1 MPPDERRASII
12 EATLPLLRE
21 KGSDVSTKEISRAAG
36 VAEGTIFRV
45 FDSKDE
51 LITACVHRA
60 FDNAELLARLAE
72 VDRSLPLRDRLAEA
86 VEVMQDHL
94 KGIFTLMGVLQ
105 TTGQP
110 MHRHSPADAVR
121 RRREAA
127 TDLDR
132 AFTDLVGDDADR
144 LRISVTSFLAYLR
157 MLTLSSVHP
166 MLERTDAK
174 PHELVDVLLDGAL
187 EREPTTTTRDRGKK

>member
-1 MPPDERRASII
+1 MAPEDRRASII

-51 LITACVHRA
+51 LVTACVHQA

-72 VDRSLPLRDRLAEA
+72 VDRALPLRDRLAEA

-94 KGIFTLMGVLQ
+94 TGIFTLMGVLQ

-110 MHRHSPADAVR
+110 MHRHAPADALR

-127 TDLDR
+127 TELDR
-132 AFTDLVGDDADR
+132 AFTDLVGDDVDQ
-144 LRISVTSFLAYLR
+144 LRIPVTSFLAYLR

-174 PHELVDVLLDGAL
+174 AHELVDVLLDGAL
-187 EREPTTTTRDRGKK
+187 ERESTTTRNRGKK

>member
-1 MPPDERRASII
+1 MAPDDRRASII

-21 KGSDVSTKEISRAAG
+21 RGSDVSTKEISRAAG

-45 FDSKDE
+45 FESKE
-51 LITACVHRA
+51 EIITACVHQA
-60 FDNAELLARLAE
+60 FDNAGLLARLDA
-72 VDRSLPLRDRLAEA
+72 VDRALPLRDRLAEA

-110 MHRHSPADAVR
+110 LHRHSPSDALR
-121 RRREAA
+121 RRREA
-127 TDLDR
+127 TTELDR
-132 AFTDLVGDDADR
+132 AFTDLVGDDAGQ
-144 LRISVTSFLAYLR
+144 LRIPVTSFLSYLR

-174 PHELVDVLLDGAL
+174 AQELVDVLLDGAL
-187 EREPTTTTRDRGKK
+187 ERDSTTTRNRGKK

>member
-1 MPPDERRASII
+1 MAPDDRRASII

-21 KGSDVSTKEISRAAG
+21 KGRDVSTKEISRAAG

-51 LITACVHRA
+51 IITACVHQV
-60 FDNAELLARLAE
+60 FDNVGLLARLAT
-72 VDRSLPLRDRLAEA
+72 VDRALPLRDRLTEA
-86 VEVMQDHL
+86 VEVMQEHL

-105 TTGQP
+105 TNGP
-110 MHRHSPADAVR
+110 PLHRHAPGEALR

-127 TDLDR
+127 TDLDA
-132 AFTDLVGDDADR
+132 AFIELVGDDAGQ
-144 LRISVTSFLAYLR
+144 LRIPVTSFLAYLR

-166 MLERTDAK
+166 MLESTEAK

-187 EREPTTTTRDRGKK
+187 ERTAATTRNPGKK

>member
-1 MPPDERRASII
+1 MAPDDRRASII

-21 KGSDVSTKEISRAAG
+21 KGREVSTKEISKAAG

-45 FDSKDE
+45 FDSKE
-51 LITACVHRA
+51 EIITACVHQA
-60 FDNAELLARLAE
+60 FDNAGLVARLAA

-94 KGIFTLMGVLQ
+94 QGIFTLMGILQ

-110 MHRHSPADAVR
+110 LHRHAPKDALH
-121 RRREAA
+121 RRREATA
-127 TDLDR
+127 ELDR
-132 AFTDLVGDDADR
+132 AFADLVGNDADR
-144 LRISVTSFLAYLR
+144 LRIPVTTFLSYLR

-174 PHELVDVLLDGAL
+174 AHELVDVLLDGAL
-187 EREPTTTTRDRGKK
+187 ERNTTTTRNGGKS

>member
-1 MPPDERRASII
+1 MAPDDRRASII

-21 KGSDVSTKEISRAAG
+21 KGRDVSTKEISRAAG

-51 LITACVHRA
+51 IITACVHQA
-60 FDNAELLARLAE
+60 FDNVGLLARLAT
-72 VDRSLPLRDRLAEA
+72 VDRALPLRDRLTEA

-105 TTGQP
+105 TNGQP
-110 MHRHSPADAVR
+110 LHRHTPGEALR

-127 TDLDR
+127 TDLD
-132 AFTDLVGDDADR
+132 ATFTELVGDDAGQ
-144 LRISVTSFLAYLR
+144 LRIPVTSFLAYLR

-166 MLERTDAK
+166 MLESTEAK

-187 EREPTTTTRDRGKK
+187 DRNATTTPNRGKN

>member
-1 MPPDERRASII
+1 MAPDDRRASII

-45 FDSKDE
+45 FDSKDA
-51 LITACVHRA
+51 LITACVHQA

-72 VDRSLPLRDRLAEA
+72 VDRALPLRERLAEA

-94 KGIFTLMGVLQ
+94 EGIFTLMGVLQ
-105 TTGQP
+105 ANGQP
-110 MHRHSPADAVR
+110 LHRHAPGDALR

-127 TDLDR
+127 TELDR
-132 AFTDLVGDDADR
+132 AFTDLVGDDAGQ
-144 LRISVTSFLAYLR
+144 LRIPVTSFLAYLR

-166 MLERTDAK
+166 MLERTEAK
-174 PHELVDVLLDGAL
+174 AHELVDVLLDGAL
-187 EREPTTTTRDRGKK
+187 ERDSATTRNRGKK